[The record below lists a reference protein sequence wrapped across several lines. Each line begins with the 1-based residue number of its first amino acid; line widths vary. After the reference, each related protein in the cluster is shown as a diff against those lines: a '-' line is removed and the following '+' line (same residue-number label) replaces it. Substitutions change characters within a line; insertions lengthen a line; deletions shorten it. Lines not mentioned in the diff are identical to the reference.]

1 VKASYKL
8 LAATF
13 AGVLVGIAANAA
25 VQGQQL
31 NTMYNDPP
39 VYFVSEVNAV
49 TDTDALKRYRA
60 KVGDTLAPFN
70 GHYHFVIRASD
81 VKSLEGDAPP
91 VGVAV
96 IAWDTMD
103 DALAWYN
110 SPAYAAIRPI
120 FQAATKG
127 RRTFI
132 VQGVQPG
139 P

>member
-1 VKASYKL
+1 MKSNYKL
-8 LAATF
+8 LVATC
-13 AGVLVGIAANAA
+13 AGILVGIAANVA

-39 VYFVSEVNAV
+39 LYFVSEVNAV
-49 TDTDALKRYRA
+49 TDTDALKAYRA
-60 KVGDTLAPFN
+60 KVADTLAPWN
-70 GHYHFVIRASD
+70 GHYHFVIRASN
-81 VKSLEGDAPP
+81 VESLEGDAPP
-91 VGVAV
+91 AVIAV
-96 IAWDTMD
+96 IAWDTLD

-110 SPAYAAIRPI
+110 SPPYAAIRPI

-132 VQGVQPG
+132 VRGVQPE